1 MQSTPLRDEGTC
13 KPELS
18 DKDDWMKVWIEA
30 KVVNDGKNYREY
42 LRYGNLRMTLSQ
54 LAEGHFSVCVSHLG
68 FSSHLESE
76 D

>member
-1 MQSTPLRDEGTC
+1 
-13 KPELS
+13 
-18 DKDDWMKVWIEA
+18 MKVWIEA